1 MKRAILFIVVA
12 AWLLVPLAA
21 QNIVV
26 QKPNGGEILT
36 PKDAQGNQ
44 NTFLIH
50 WAAKNISQK
59 VKIVLLNA
67 DGSKFGLIKGNR
79 DVFPAEYSWPIGQTV
94 SGMAPAGK
102 YRIRVATMDN
112 SCGDVS
118 DAPFVIQ
125 EPPPA
130 PIKFDSLATFKKK
143 TDISLNP
150 GITIPVRQKPDL
162 IVCKSG
168 PGQLAQENLCEP
180 TLGCFNFYLKI
191 HNIGNAESKECWLKI
206 AFNGGGSA
214 SGTVP
219 AIKPGESSLWVSVI
233 NTQLDGSLADKYTVW
248 IDEKNVVDEADEGN
262 NILTGALSRNAFEPA
277 KCSDGKAH

>member
-12 AWLLVPLAA
+12 VWLLTPLAA
-21 QNIVV
+21 QQIVV
-26 QKPNGGEILT
+26 MQPNAGEKLT
-36 PKDAQGNQ
+36 LGQPGPKGF
-44 NTFLIH
+44 FLIR

-79 DVFPAEYSWPIGQTV
+79 DAFPAEYSWPIGQTE
-94 SGMAPAGK
+94 SGPAPAGK
-102 YRIRVATMDN
+102 CYLIRVATMDN
-112 SCGDVS
+112 SCQDVS
-118 DAPFVIQ
+118 NAPFMIQ
-125 EPPPA
+125 EPPSN
-130 PIKFDSLATFKKK
+130 SLTNDFKKK
-143 TDISLNP
+143 SIINLNP
-150 GITIPVRQKPDL
+150 GITIPIRRKPDL

-248 IDEKNVVDEADEGN
+248 IDEKNVVDEANEGN